1 MTEHLTLMA
10 VHAHPDDE
18 ALGTGG
24 VLVRYAAEGIRTVLV
39 TCTDGEFGDL
49 PGGIKPDQPGHDP
62 DEVVRI
68 RRVELDAA
76 GRALGIS
83 HLERLGYRDSGMM
96 GWPQNEHPRAFW
108 NTPVEKAADRLVAVF
123 ERYRPHVVVTYDD
136 RGFYG
141 HPDHIQ
147 THRVTMRAVERTG
160 IPRKVYETAVG
171 LGDIRRMYERMQE
184 LGVAIDE
191 ESQRDFDPEH
201 PTVGVPDEQIT
212 TRIDVADF
220 LDAKR
225 EAIAAH
231 ASQTENAWFVAMP
244 PEMLKQFFSQEAF
257 VRRID
262 HTGAPTPEDDLF
274 AGLR

>member
-1 MTEHLTLMA
+1 MADRLTLMA

-24 VLVRYAAEGIRTVLV
+24 VLVRYAREGIRTVLV
-39 TCTDGEFGDL
+39 TCTNGEFGDM

-62 DEVVRI
+62 EEVVRI
-68 RRVELDAA
+68 RRGELDAA
-76 GRALGIS
+76 AKALGVA

-96 GWPQNEHPRAFW
+96 GWPQNDDDRSFW
-108 NTPVEKAADRLVAVF
+108 HTPIDVAADKLVEIF
-123 ERYRPHVVVTYDD
+123 ERYRPDVVVTYDD

-160 IPRKVYETAVG
+160 IPIKVYETAIG
-171 LGDIRRMYERMQE
+171 FGDIRRMYERMQE
-184 LGVAIDE
+184 MGVSIDAE
-191 ESQRDFDPEH
+191 TQRDFDPEH
-201 PTVGVPDEQIT
+201 PSIGVPDEQIT
-212 TRIDVADF
+212 TRVDVTDY
-220 LDAKR
+220 LGTKR
-225 EAIAAH
+225 DAIAAH

-244 PEMLKQFFSQEAF
+244 EDMLKKFFSQEAF

-262 HTGAPTPEDDLF
+262 RTGAPTPEDDLF